1 MKKVIVSSLIIL
13 CGCTTEKNQS
23 NLSNQP
29 NLNEPTSIS
38 ENKALQTLSPLS
50 QSILKIEN
58 TETSNIVR
66 EKEIKKIEFIAE
78 DDPDAMIYLAA
89 LYEEGELVTK
99 SEQKARALYK
109 KAAEKDHLLARYYYS
124 LMLIDGRGGKTDYT
138 NAESNLLINIK
149 NQHAPSSYSLGYLYF
164 IQEKYQN
171 VIDVFSDNNNEN
183 NEYANYLLAIS
194 YLELNKNIQ
203 QAINLLHT
211 SAKKNH
217 PYSHLVLGDIYR
229 RGLYDIDIDTEK
241 SFKHL
246 NMAAK
251 QNNPKALFD
260 LATLSLENLSLIK
273 NDISIAIEQL
283 KSADKNG
290 YPSASFELA
299 KLYDQGDLIK
309 QDFNKAIYWYKR
321 SAAQGNNRAMYNL
334 ASIYI
339 NGDGVDISLENA
351 KYWLT
356 ESAKNGNHRAKDIL
370 KNGE

>member
-1 MKKVIVSSLIIL
+1 MKKMIVSSLIIL
-13 CGCTTEKNQS
+13 CGCSAESNDS
-23 NLSNQP
+23 NLT
-29 NLNEPTSIS
+29 NEPELNKPTSMS
-38 ENKALQTLSPLS
+38 KNKALQTLSPLS

-58 TETSNIVR
+58 AETSKS
-66 EKEIKKIEFIAE
+66 EKKNEIKKIEFMAE

-89 LYEEGELVTK
+89 LFEEGELVTK
-99 SEQKARALYK
+99 SEQKARSLYK
-109 KAAEKDHLLARYYYS
+109 KAIEKNHLLARYYYS
-124 LMLIDGRGGKTDYT
+124 LMLIDGRGGKTDYA

-164 IQEKYQN
+164 IQERHQD
-171 VIDVFSDNNNEN
+171 VIDILNKNDNAN
-183 NEYANYLLAIS
+183 NEYSNYLLAIS
-194 YLELNKNIQ
+194 YLELNKNTQ
-203 QAINLLHT
+203 QAINLLHN
-211 SAKKNH
+211 SAKKDH

-229 RGLYDIDIDTEK
+229 RGLYDIEIDTEK

-246 NMAAK
+246 NIAAK

-260 LATLSLENLSLIK
+260 LATLSLENLSLIE
-273 NDISIAIEQL
+273 NDINIAIEQL

-299 KLYDQGDLIK
+299 KLYDQGDLIE
-309 QDFNKAIYWYKR
+309 QNFDKAIYWYKR

-339 NGDGVDISLENA
+339 NGDGVDISMEQA
-351 KYWLT
+351 EYWLI